1 MTHKKLQLIL
11 SGLLPACLICLYPDG
26 STAQSANRFDIVI
39 TELMADPSPVVG
51 LPNIEFIEL
60 KNNSTTAISL
70 QNWKIADGAGSATI
84 SSDFL
89 LQPDSFVIV
98 CPNASVAQFAMFGSV
113 IGVSPFPSLNN
124 DGEILMLYSPAGKII
139 HAIEY
144 SSHWYQ
150 NDVKGE
156 GGWSLEMIDTK
167 NPCGGMNNWKAS
179 VAMKGG
185 TPGSINSINALNPDE
200 LPPALLSTYTIDSS
214 TIAAVFDESLDSLSA
229 APASNYTMDKNTGQ
243 PISVTPSPPLFKEV
257 ILKFSTSIAAN
268 TICRLTVSNI
278 SDCAGNII
286 GAFNTAAAG
295 LPRAATSFDLII
307 NEILF
312 NPSPG
317 GFDYIEIYNRS
328 NEIMNLQ
335 DIYLCNVTPAGNLT
349 NIIPLSVLPKLFF
362 PGEYLA
368 FTENIEWL
376 HRNYIIKGQRNIS
389 QLASLPSMPDD
400 EGHIAIIDRQGNIID
415 NLHYDKQWHF
425 ALIDN
430 DDGISLERI
439 NYNDS
444 TQSKNNWTSAAS
456 VSRFGSPGY
465 QNSQFRADLTAQGQ
479 VSVFPKVCSPDNSGI
494 DDFIAIKCQLKDP
507 GFVINITIFD
517 HMGRPVRHLAR
528 NTTAGMTAIFNW
540 DGLDDIQKKLPVGH
554 YIILTEIVNLQG
566 KTKKFKNVV
575 TLAANF

>member
-1 MTHKKLQLIL
+1 
-11 SGLLPACLICLYPDG
+11 
-26 STAQSANRFDIVI
+26 
-39 TELMADPSPVVG
+39 
-51 LPNIEFIEL
+51 
-60 KNNSTTAISL
+60 
-70 QNWKIADGAGSATI
+70 
-84 SSDFL
+84 
-89 LQPDSFVIV
+89 
-98 CPNASVAQFAMFGSV
+98 MFGSV
-113 IGVSPFPSLNN
+113 IGVTSFPSLNN
-124 DGEILMLYSPAGKII
+124 DGEILKLYSREGKII

-144 SSHWYQ
+144 SSDWYR
-150 NDVKGE
+150 NDVKSD

-185 TPGSINSINALNPDE
+185 TPGSINSANAANPDE
-200 LPPALLSTYTIDSS
+200 LPPALLSTYTIDAG
-214 TIAAVFDESLDSLSA
+214 TIVAVFDESLDSLSA
-229 APASNYTMDKNTGQ
+229 ALLSNYTMDNNTGQ

-257 ILKFSTSIAAN
+257 ILKFSTSVAAN
-268 TICRLTVSNI
+268 TIYRLTVSNI

-295 LPRAATSFDLII
+295 LPVAATSFDLII

-328 NEIMNLQ
+328 NKIINLQ
-335 DIYLCNVTPAGNLT
+335 EIYLCNVTPTANLT
-349 NIIPLSVLPKLFF
+349 NTIPLSVSPKLFF

-376 HRNYIIKGQRNIS
+376 RRNYFIKDQSRIS

-400 EGHIAIIDRQGNIID
+400 EGHIAVIDRQGDRID
-415 NLHYDKQWHF
+415 DLQYDKQWHF

-444 TQSKNNWTSAAS
+444 TQNKNNWTSAAS
-456 VSRFGSPGY
+456 TSRFGSPGY
-465 QNSQFRADLTAQGQ
+465 QNSQFRADLSAQGQ
-479 VSVFPKVCSPDNSGI
+479 ITVFPKVCSPDNSGT
-494 DDFIAIKCQLKDP
+494 DDFIAIKCQLTEP

-528 NTTAGMTAIFNW
+528 NATAGMTALFNW

-554 YIILTEIVNLQG
+554 YIILTEIVNLRG

-575 TLAANF
+575 TLAAKF

>member
-1 MTHKKLQLIL
+1 
-11 SGLLPACLICLYPDG
+11 
-26 STAQSANRFDIVI
+26 
-39 TELMADPSPVVG
+39 MADPSPVVG
-51 LPNIEFIEL
+51 LPNSDFIEL
-60 KNNSTTAISL
+60 KNNSITTISL

-84 SSDFL
+84 SSNFM
-89 LQPDSFVIV
+89 LQPDSFVII

-113 IGVSPFPSLNN
+113 VGVSSFPSLNN
-124 DGEILMLYSPAGKII
+124 DGEILMLYSPEGKII

-144 SSHWYQ
+144 SSNWYQ
-150 NDVKGE
+150 NDVKLD
-156 GGWSLEMIDTK
+156 GGWSLEMIDSK

-179 VAMKGG
+179 VAIKGG
-185 TPGSINSINALNPDE
+185 TPGNTNSVNATNPDDV
-200 LPPALLSTYTIDSS
+200 PPALLSTYTIDSS
-214 TIAAVFDESLDSLSA
+214 TIVAVFDESLDSLSA
-229 APASNYTMDKNTGQ
+229 AILSNYTMDKNSGQ
-243 PISVTPSPPLFKEV
+243 PIAVIPSPPLFKEV

-268 TICRLTVSNI
+268 TIYRLTVLNI

-295 LPRAATSFDLII
+295 LPEVATSFDLVI

-312 NPSPG
+312 NPISD
-317 GFDYIEIYNRS
+317 GFDYVEIYNRG
-328 NEIMNLQ
+328 NKIINLQ
-335 DIYLCNVTPAGNLT
+335 EIYMCNVTATGNLT
-349 NIIPLSVLPKLFF
+349 NISPLFVQPKLFF

-376 HRNYIIKGQRNIS
+376 HRNYIIKDQRSIS
-389 QLASLPSMPDD
+389 QLASLPSMSDE
-400 EGHIAIIDRQGNIID
+400 EGHIAVINRQGDIID

-430 DDGISLERI
+430 DEGISLERI

-444 TQSKNNWTSAAS
+444 TQNKNNWTSAAS
-456 VSRFGSPGY
+456 ASRFGSPGY

-494 DDFIAIKCQLKDP
+494 DDFIAIKCQLTEP

-517 HMGRPVRHLAR
+517 HMGRTVRHLAR
-528 NTTAGMTAIFNW
+528 NATAGMTAIFNW

-575 TLAANF
+575 TLAAKF